1 MNIHNDYR
9 ILETELRKMQQQL
22 ETLQSIRKGLS
33 SDIDK
38 LYQSGFRDS
47 KFVELKGALTRDSAE
62 IQKAEGYF
70 QRCVDELNT
79 RAGLIKEYYAV
90 NL

>member
-1 MNIHNDYR
+1 
-9 ILETELRKMQQQL
+9 MQQQL
-22 ETLQSIRKGLS
+22 ETLQSVRKGLS

-47 KFVELKGALTRDSAE
+47 KFEELKGALTRDTAE
-62 IQKAEGYF
+62 IQKAESYI
-70 QRCVDELNT
+70 QRCVDELNA